1 MAVTRRFISLINNR
15 FYNLS
20 YSAIFTADM
29 AEQFP
34 WFQSYP
40 DFVPQTVDNNK
51 YESLAA
57 VFDNVVAKYG
67 DQVAFQ
73 NMDVTMT
80 YNQLKANVDAF
91 AWYLQNNTNLKPGD
105 RIAIQM
111 PNLLQFPVAM
121 FAAIKCG
128 FVAVNTNPLYTAE
141 EMKHQYND
149 SGAKALVI
157 LENFASNYQKIIK
170 DTNVETVI
178 VTRIG
183 DMLGGVKGGIV
194 NLVVKHVKKMVPAYD
209 LPKAIKFKDVLAAG
223 KGKAP
228 TPVSLSHKDMAFL
241 QYTGGTT
248 GVSKGAVLTHGN
260 ICSQLSQIDG
270 WLTGLFKGGEVVI
283 TALPLYHIFALTA
296 NCLTFFNYGAR
307 NVLITNPRDMKA
319 FIKDLKKNPFALI
332 TGVNTLFNGL
342 LNQPDFKDV
351 DFSKLKI
358 ALGGGMAVQDA
369 VATNWQEV
377 TGSPLLEAY
386 GLSETS
392 PAATINPT
400 NGTHKMGTIGLPIP
414 NTDIKIFDDDK
425 KEVAYG
431 ERGEIGIKGPQVMAG
446 YWNRPEA
453 TEECMHGEYFLT
465 GDIGIIDDDGF
476 FRIVDRKKEM
486 VCVSGFNVYPS
497 EVEAVIFEHP
507 KVLEVGVRSEPDEK
521 TNEAVMAFVVKK
533 DDSLTETEVREFCK
547 EKLTNYKRPKHIV
560 FRDELPKSNVGKIL
574 RRKLV

>member
-1 MAVTRRFISLINNR
+1 MS
-15 FYNLS
+15 
-20 YSAIFTADM
+20 
-29 AEQFP
+29 EQFP
-34 WFQSYP
+34 WFKSYP

-51 YESLAA
+51 YKSLAA
-57 VFDNVVAKYG
+57 IFDDVVAKYG
-67 DQVAFQ
+67 DSVAFQ
-73 NMDVTMT
+73 NMDVVLTF
-80 YNQLKANVDAF
+80 NQLKEQVDAF
-91 AWYLQNNTNLKPGD
+91 AWYLQNKTNLKKGD
-105 RIAIQM
+105 RVAIQM

-121 FAAIKCG
+121 FAVIKCG

-149 SGAKALVI
+149 SGAKGLII
-157 LENFASNYQKIIK
+157 LENFACNYEKIQAETTV
-170 DTNVETVI
+170 DTVI

-183 DMLGGVKGGIV
+183 DMLGGLKGTIV
-194 NLVVKHVKKMVPAYD
+194 NLVVKHVKKMVPAYN
-209 LPKAIKFKDVLAAG
+209 LPKSHSFKQVLKDGNG
-223 KGKAP
+223 KSP
-228 TPVSLSHKDMAFL
+228 ESVEITYDDTAFL

-248 GVSKGAVLTHGN
+248 GVSKGAILTHGN
-260 ICSQLSQIDG
+260 ICAQLSQIDG

-342 LNQPDFKDV
+342 LNQPDFKEV

-369 VATNWQEV
+369 VATRWQEL

-400 NGTHKMGTIGLPIP
+400 NGTHRMGTIGLPIP

-425 KEVAYG
+425 KEVALG

-453 TEECMHGEYFLT
+453 TEEVMHNGYFLT
-465 GDIGIIDDDGF
+465 GDIGIMDEDGF
-476 FRIVDRKKEM
+476 FKIVDRKKEM

-497 EVEAVIFEHP
+497 EVEAAIFEHP

-521 TNEAVMAFVVKK
+521 TTEAVMAFVVKK
-533 DDSLTETEVREFCK
+533 DDSLNEDEIRELCK

-574 RRKLV
+574 RRKLK